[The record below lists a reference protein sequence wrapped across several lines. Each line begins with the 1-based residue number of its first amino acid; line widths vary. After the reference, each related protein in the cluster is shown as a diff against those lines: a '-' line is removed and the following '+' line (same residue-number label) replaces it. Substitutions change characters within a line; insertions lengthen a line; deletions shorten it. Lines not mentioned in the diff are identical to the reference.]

1 MELRILRYFLA
12 VVREGNITKA
22 AEILHITQ
30 PTLSRQ
36 LKELEEELG
45 TNLFIRGK
53 REIKLTDEGLLLDQ
67 RAKEIIELADKTER
81 QFMEHKNL
89 IGGVIS
95 IGCVESR
102 ATLFLPELLEK
113 FSIKYPQV
121 QYDLYNGYADDIKEK
136 IDKGLI
142 DIGLLLEPV
151 EISKYDFIRL
161 PHKER
166 WGVLMQKSDPLA
178 QKESI
183 TLKDISMFPLIIPK
197 RAIVQNEIANWFDG
211 DFEKIHIFATY
222 NLLFN
227 AILLVEKGLG
237 YAVCLQGA
245 LSVRDNSTTCFV
257 PFTPERNT
265 KSVLIWKKNYIF
277 SSASSLFIQTAKIL
291 FKQINNRV

>member
-142 DIGLLLEPV
+142 DLGLLLEPV

-161 PHKER
+161 PQKER

-183 TLKDISMFPLIIPK
+183 TLKDISVFPLIIPK

-211 DFEKIHIFATY
+211 DFDKLHIFATY

-245 LSVRDNSTTCFV
+245 LSIRDNSATCFV
-257 PFTPERNT
+257 PFTPERTT

-277 SSASSLFIQTAKIL
+277 SSASSLFIQTAKML
-291 FKQINNRV
+291 FKYDK

>member
-89 IGGVIS
+89 IGGVVS

-161 PHKER
+161 PQKER
-166 WGVLMQKSDPLA
+166 WGVLMKKSDSLA
-178 QKESI
+178 KKESI
-183 TLKDISMFPLIIPK
+183 TLEDISVFPLIIPK

-211 DFEKIHIFATY
+211 DFDKLHIFATY
-222 NLLFN
+222 NLL
-227 AILLVEKGLG
+227 
-237 YAVCLQGA
+237 C
-245 LSVRDNSTTCFV
+245 SVYTRT
-257 PFTPERNT
+257 
-265 KSVLIWKKNYIF
+265 
-277 SSASSLFIQTAKIL
+277 
-291 FKQINNRV
+291 

>member
-81 QFMEHKNL
+81 QFIEHKNL

-113 FSIKYPQV
+113 FSKKYPQV

-151 EISKYDFIRL
+151 EIWKYDFIRL
-161 PHKER
+161 PHNER

-211 DFEKIHIFATY
+211 DFNKLHIFATY
-222 NLLFN
+222 NLIFN

-237 YAVCLQGA
+237 YAVCIQGA
-245 LSVRDNSTTCFV
+245 LSIRDNSTTCFI
-257 PFTPERNT
+257 PLTPEHTT

-277 SSASSLFIQTAKIL
+277 SSASSLFIETAKML
-291 FKQINNRV
+291 FKYDK